1 MKTITLTIDG
11 RRDVLYTR
19 ASALAA
25 FTIFYNVLEGLI
37 SVYFGLEDETVSLF
51 GFGLDSFVEVISGI
65 GIWHMIRRVRR
76 HGSENPDRF
85 EKRALI
91 ITGASFYLLAFGLA
105 VTAVMNLVAGHA
117 PETTVWGII
126 IALVSIVSMAFLLHY
141 KIKVGRE
148 LGSRAIIAD
157 AHCTRACMLLSIALL
172 VASAG
177 YELTGYGGLD
187 SIGAVAIAAFS
198 FREGRE
204 AIEKARNEGVCSC
217 SSCCD

>member
-1 MKTITLTIDG
+1 METITLTIDR
-11 RRDVLYTR
+11 RRDTLYTW

-25 FTIFYNVLEGLI
+25 FTIFYNIIEGI
-37 SVYFGLEDETVSLF
+37 VSVYFGIEDETVSLF
-51 GFGLDSFVEVISGI
+51 GFGLDSFVEVISGV
-65 GIWHMIRRVRR
+65 GIWHMIRRIRR

-85 EKRALI
+85 EKRALK

-105 VTAVMNLVAGHA
+105 VTAVMNLVTGHA

-126 IALVSIVSMAFLLHY
+126 VALVSILSMAVLLHY
-141 KIKVGRE
+141 KVRVGRE

-204 AIEKARNEGVCSC
+204 SFEKARNEGICSC
-217 SSCCD
+217 SNCCG